1 MQFHTHS
8 QPQNIIFRL
17 SKLDR
22 LRLLHA
28 LQTINLVQTADKMVG
43 VYAAAS
49 SVAVS
54 SNNHKLTSL
63 FPVVQKRLV
72 G

>member
-1 MQFHTHS
+1 MQFNIHS
-8 QPQNIIFRL
+8 QPQIIIFRL

-22 LRLLHA
+22 IRLLQTV
-28 LQTINLVQTADKMVG
+28 QTIHLVQTADKMVG
-43 VYAAAS
+43 VQAAAS
-49 SVAVS
+49 SVAARC
-54 SNNHKLTSL
+54 NKHKLTSL

>member
-1 MQFHTHS
+1 MQFNIHS

-22 LRLLHA
+22 IRLLQA
-28 LQTINLVQTADKMVG
+28 VQTIHLVQTADKMVG
-43 VYAAAS
+43 VHAAAS
-49 SVAVS
+49 SVAAR
-54 SNNHKLTSL
+54 SNKHKLTSL